1 MSNENDSLT
10 GLWTILRTLQWTAD
24 YFRRQGVPSARA
36 TAELLLSHCL
46 ACERIDL
53 YLRHDQPLQ
62 ADELARFKAL
72 IQRRQQREPD
82 AYIIG
87 RREFWSLSFQVNPD
101 VLIPRPETECLVE
114 TALARQPTHDPI
126 EVLELGTGSGAI
138 CVALA
143 HERPSWRI
151 KATDISSK
159 ALNVARRNAD
169 HLLGDHPLSFIE
181 GSWFE
186 PLGTYRHFFDL
197 VVSNPPYIV
206 RKDLEDLAPE
216 VSRFEPALAL
226 DGGDD
231 GLSCLKH
238 IIQTAP
244 HYLKP
249 EGVLILEIGHDQ
261 APAVTALGRHAGAY
275 RTIQIAKDYGG
286 RDRVACFQ
294 LKKYCES
301 NRDLLMVPDF

>member
-1 MSNENDSLT
+1 MSNENHSLT
-10 GLWTILRTLQWTAD
+10 GLWTILSTLQWTAD
-24 YFRRQGVPSARA
+24 FFRRQGVPSARS
-36 TAELLLSHCL
+36 TAEVLLSHCL

-53 YLRHDQPLQ
+53 YLRYDQPLQ
-62 ADELARFKAL
+62 ADELARFKTL
-72 IQRRQQREPD
+72 IQRRQRREPD

-87 RREFWSLSFQVNPD
+87 RREFWSLLFQVNPD

-114 TALARQPTHDPI
+114 TALARQPAHDPI
-126 EVLELGTGSGAI
+126 EVLELGTGSGAV

-151 KATDISSK
+151 KATDISDK
-159 ALNVARRNAD
+159 ALDIARRNAD
-169 HLLGDHPLSFIE
+169 HLLGDHRISFLK

-186 PLGTYRHFFDL
+186 PLGEYRHFFDL

-206 RKDLEDLAPE
+206 HKDLDGLAPE
-216 VSRFEPALAL
+216 VSRFEPTIAL
-226 DGGDD
+226 DGGGD

-244 HYLKP
+244 DYLKP
-249 EGVLILEIGHDQ
+249 EGLLILEIGHDQ
-261 APAVTALGRHAGAY
+261 AAAVTALGRRGGAY
-275 RTIQIAKDYGG
+275 RTIDISKDYSGQ
-286 RDRVACFQ
+286 DRVACFQ

-301 NRDLLMVPDF
+301 NRDLLVVSDF